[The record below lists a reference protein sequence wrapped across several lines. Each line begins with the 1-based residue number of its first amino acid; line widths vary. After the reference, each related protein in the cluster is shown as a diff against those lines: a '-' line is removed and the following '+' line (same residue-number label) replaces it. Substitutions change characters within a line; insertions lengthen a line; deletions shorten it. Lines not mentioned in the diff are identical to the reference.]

1 MNRKVML
8 LNVALAGILI
18 WIGVQLRAH
27 WVESAAR
34 EQAALAR
41 QAKSVA
47 VQPPAAV
54 LPVDPATPAT
64 YIEVAQKTLFSKD
77 RDPNVI
83 IETAPPA
90 APPPEPPIPTF
101 PKYHGQ
107 MAFGDPVVVLSTE
120 KIPQK
125 SFHAGDDVGEFKLEQ
140 FDRDSVTLSWNG
152 KTFKKPVRELA
163 PKEGEKV
170 VQAAAPAAP
179 APAAPKPAPVAQP
192 KGPAVLGA
200 ANGET
205 RACVPG
211 DNTPSGTV
219 VGGYRKNII
228 PGMMGVTCQW
238 EPIR

>member
-1 MNRKVML
+1 ML
-8 LNVALAGILI
+8 LNIALAGTLV

-34 EQAALAR
+34 EQAALDR
-41 QAKSVA
+41 KAKAVA
-47 VQPPAAV
+47 ATPPAAV
-54 LPVDPATPAT
+54 PPVEPTTPAT
-64 YIEVAQKTLFSKD
+64 YIDVAQKTLFSKD

-83 IETAPPA
+83 IEAAPPPP
-90 APPPEPPIPTF
+90 PPPEPPVPTF

-107 MAFGDPVVVLSTE
+107 MAFGDPVLVLSTE
-120 KIPQK
+120 KTPQK
-125 SFHAGDDVGEFKLEQ
+125 SYRAGEDVGEFKLEE
-140 FDRDSVTLSWNG
+140 FDRDSATFSWNG
-152 KTFKKPVRELA
+152 KTFKKQLREIA

-170 VQAAAPAAP
+170 VQAAAPAAAP

-192 KGPAVLGA
+192 KGEAALGA
-200 ANGET
+200 ANGMY
-205 RACVPG
+205 RACVVG
-211 DNTPSGTV
+211 DNSPAGTV